1 MLGERRSSRMRLQR
15 FINRILGRPGAFDVD
30 AVTSVLMGRELVSE
44 RTAFRGFESP
54 PGRF

>member
-1 MLGERRSSRMRLQR
+1 MRLQR

-30 AVTSVLMGRELVSE
+30 AVTSVLNGRDLAKQM
-44 RTAFRGFESP
+44 TAFRGFESP